1 MTDAPFTPE
10 SSLPAQAPT
19 EGPAANTVY
28 DARIE
33 SAEGGIIRQA
43 GEWLVAAAE
52 MFFGGTG
59 VDARQAEVVVR
70 RRSDEAAVL
79 RLAPGSFEEAE
90 AQCDDIEHSLAS
102 LTVAQF
108 EETYLRVR

>member
-1 MTDAPFTPE
+1 MSD
-10 SSLPAQAPT
+10 SQL
-19 EGPAANTVY
+19 ANTVY

-33 SAEGGIIRQA
+33 SAEGNVIRRA

-70 RRSDEAAVL
+70 RRSDDEAVL
-79 RLAPGSFEEAE
+79 RTEPGSFEEAE
-90 AQCDDIEHSLAS
+90 AECDDLERVLAQM
-102 LTVAQF
+102 TAAEF
-108 EETYLRVR
+108 EDAYLSRRGEA